1 MNFFKMFLNNYRRN
15 YRRTKNYRRKI
26 HQRSI
31 FVGESVGKLITDGIC
46 VLRRRKNSVGKTVKS
61 CSIFLNFSLVTFF

>member
-31 FVGESVGKLITDGIC
+31 FVGESIGKLITDGIC
-46 VLRRRKNSVGKTVKS
+46 VLCRWKNSTGKTVKS
-61 CSIFLNFSLVTFF
+61 CSDSTSTDNHI